1 MRRLLVV
8 ALAASVAAGFAPHV
22 CAQRSAAHGS
32 ISAHAAPAFHGGFT
46 ASAPRSFTGAPRYT
60 GRSPLSSAPH
70 FPAGNYGSRPNYYYG
85 PARYHR
91 PYHSHYGYGYGVP
104 YLGVGWIGPGYLN
117 SGDLDSGYPDSG
129 YPDSGYPG
137 YPDTTTYDDSQAPPN
152 YAGYDNPPPY
162 QAQPAQAQPAL
173 APPPYQAQPAPAPP
187 YPSYAQPQHAPS
199 QPLADED
206 AVTLIFKDGR
216 PPEQIHNY
224 AMTRTTLYVRDQH
237 HRDIPLDQ
245 LDFNATQKAN
255 RDAGVDFQLPTISR

>member
-8 ALAASVAAGFAPHV
+8 ALAASVAVGFAPHA
-22 CAQRSAAHGS
+22 CAQRSAAHS
-32 ISAHAAPAFHGGFT
+32 SMSAHAAPAFHGGFT
-46 ASAPRSFTGAPRYT
+46 ASAPGSFTGAPRYT

-70 FPAGNYGSRPNYYYG
+70 FPAGNFGSSHNYYYG
-85 PARYHR
+85 PARYRR
-91 PYHSHYGYGYGVP
+91 PYPSRYGYGVP
-104 YLGVGWIGPGYLN
+104 YLGLGWIAPGYLN
-117 SGDLDSGYPDSG
+117 SGYLDSG

-137 YPDTTTYDDSQAPPN
+137 YQDTTTYDDSQAPPN
-152 YAGYDNPPPY
+152 YAGYDNPPPD
-162 QAQPAQAQPAL
+162 QAQPVL
-173 APPPYQAQPAPAPP
+173 APP

-237 HRDIPLDQ
+237 HRDIPLNQ
-245 LDFNATQKAN
+245 LDFDATQKAN
-255 RDAGVDFQLPTISR
+255 RDVGVDFQLPTISR

>member
-1 MRRLLVV
+1 MKRLLVV

-22 CAQRSAAHGS
+22 CAAQRSAAHGS
-32 ISAHAAPAFHGGFT
+32 ISAHVAPAFHGGFT

-70 FPAGNYGSRPNYYYG
+70 FPAGNFGSSHNYYYG

-91 PYHSHYGYGYGVP
+91 PYPSHYGYGYGVP
-104 YLGVGWIGPGYLN
+104 YLGVGWIGPGYLD
-117 SGDLDSGYPDSG
+117 SGDLDSG

-152 YAGYDNPPPY
+152 YAGYDNRPPD
-162 QAQPAQAQPAL
+162 QAQPAL
-173 APPPYQAQPAPAPP
+173 APPPY
-187 YPSYAQPQHAPS
+187 PSYAQPQQAPP

-237 HRDIPLDQ
+237 HRDIPLSQ
-245 LDFNATQKAN
+245 LDFAATQKAN

>member
-1 MRRLLVV
+1 MKRLLVV
-8 ALAASVAAGFAPHV
+8 ALAASVAVGFAPHV
-22 CAQRSAAHGS
+22 CAAQRSAAHGS

-60 GRSPLSSAPH
+60 GRSPFSSAPH
-70 FPAGNYGSRPNYYYG
+70 FPAGNYGSSHNYYYG
-85 PARYHR
+85 PARYRR
-91 PYHSHYGYGYGVP
+91 PYPSRYGYGVP
-104 YLGVGWIGPGYLN
+104 YLGLGWPGYLN
-117 SGDLDSGYPDSG
+117 SGYLDSD

-137 YPDTTTYDDSQAPPN
+137 YADTTTYDDSQAPPN
-152 YAGYDNPPPY
+152 YAGQAPPNYGGYDNPPPD
-162 QAQPAQAQPAL
+162 QAPPAL
-173 APPPYQAQPAPAPP
+173 APPP
-187 YPSYAQPQHAPS
+187 YPSYAQPQHAPP

-255 RDAGVDFQLPTISR
+255 RDVGVDFQLPTISR

>member
-1 MRRLLVV
+1 MKRFLVV

-22 CAQRSAAHGS
+22 CAAQRSAAHGS
-32 ISAHAAPAFHGGFT
+32 ISAHVAPAFHGGFT
-46 ASAPRSFTGAPRYT
+46 ASAPHSFTGAPRYT

-70 FPAGNYGSRPNYYYG
+70 FPAGNFGSSHNYYYG
-85 PARYHR
+85 PARYRR
-91 PYHSHYGYGYGVP
+91 PYSSRYGYGVP
-104 YLGVGWIGPGYLN
+104 YLGLGWIGPGYLN

-129 YPDSGYPG
+129 YPG
-137 YPDTTTYDDSQAPPN
+137 YPDATTYDDSQASPNYAGQAPPN
-152 YAGYDNPPPY
+152 YGGYDNPPPD
-162 QAQPAQAQPAL
+162 QGQPAL
-173 APPPYQAQPAPAPP
+173 APPP